1 MRDIYQQKDKVVQSA
16 SRKSSN
22 VVGVQDAEKVML
34 LKQQQQSTQPEQQQ
48 QPQQSDNDNV
58 SVSTPIP
65 PPRKE
70 SATSLGKESSAL
82 PKDKPLR
89 PIKPSGLSVVQS
101 VADQPQQSSQS
112 VQQSSTAA
120 QSESNDITVVSK
132 VSSIKASFMKDSNDI
147 SLQKPR
153 SLNNVSRPSGS
164 RIASMV
170 NLYEPTAALTPQ
182 SQSKSD
188 QANAVE
194 QPQVSSTKQE
204 DFTPTDVKVEQRDVP
219 PVLPPRQRSAKAN
232 NETSEKTELLGNVQQ
247 VIEAIGS
254 DNVRDKHE
262 VAVLSKS
269 DPELQALSASN
280 GYVNKLA
287 EILAPVVKNVHEQ
300 KAPHLN
306 QSGTVKTV
314 TESAVT
320 LPEIRSPTQYS
331 SSRLIT
337 AVSPDSEKKTFLDDG
352 TVVMSSL
359 PSAHSHDNVPSISS
373 HNDEDLSSSISSLS
387 THSKNQK
394 GVNTQYVHPL
404 RANSDREK
412 SRMDFSNTFRRKK
425 NVKSVIVE
433 NSSNNSLA
441 SVKTNGGRYQ
451 EQQRPKWYDLILDEV
466 ERERLLSSMNKDDK
480 TRQEVSYEIL
490 STEQDYINDL
500 KLIVETYVKPIR
512 DRKVKIPFELADLFS
527 NIEQILPVNEAF
539 LQELKHCRKDYLLEG
554 VGNAF
559 LAVAD
564 YFKLY
569 TMYCGL
575 HAKAMDSLQ
584 KALKAD
590 MPIKTFLKEV
600 YSRQEFGGLN
610 LESFL
615 LKPVQRICK
624 YPLFLR
630 ELQKATPDDHK
641 DKSRLEKASAKI
653 DDIVAVVN
661 ERTKH
666 LESMMLTIEAI
677 KKIKGGAELMNPTR
691 KILAESW
698 CQVKTSNMENGID
711 QTRKCQVFLF
721 NDLLVFTKPP
731 SMISRDKNVVLSS
744 FSTDHLTWLDV
755 VGEDVLQNSLMLIDS
770 VTLDV
775 YQLIFLQQADKERWI
790 DVFEEAQIQPEQAQS
805 YDALMSKIHAKSQHQ
820 QQLFGTERNEAN
832 SQRTSALVEES
843 SNIPSLE
850 HRRREQAGLVL
861 ATITGADQEPNVPID
876 ISSSFK
882 EDPLLESILK
892 PLYSLS
898 FVDTNFVIH
907 TGSDGDEDDIT
918 STSKVTSVL
927 SNTKSSIAQ

>member
-1 MRDIYQQKDKVVQSA
+1 MR
-16 SRKSSN
+16 
-22 VVGVQDAEKVML
+22 
-34 LKQQQQSTQPEQQQ
+34 
-48 QPQQSDNDNV
+48 
-58 SVSTPIP
+58 
-65 PPRKE
+65 
-70 SATSLGKESSAL
+70 
-82 PKDKPLR
+82 
-89 PIKPSGLSVVQS
+89 
-101 VADQPQQSSQS
+101 
-112 VQQSSTAA
+112 
-120 QSESNDITVVSK
+120 
-132 VSSIKASFMKDSNDI
+132 DSNDI
-147 SLQKPR
+147 QLQKPR

-170 NLYEPTAALTPQ
+170 NLYEPTATSTSQ

-188 QANAVE
+188 LSNTGE
-194 QPQVSSTKQE
+194 LTQVSSMEQQNAITA
-204 DFTPTDVKVEQRDVP
+204 DVKVEQRDVP

-232 NETSEKTELLGNVQQ
+232 TESSEKTQQQQSQGNVQQ
-247 VIEAIGS
+247 VIEALDS
-254 DNVRDKHE
+254 DNVIDKHE

-280 GYVNKLA
+280 GNVNKLA
-287 EILAPVVKNVHEQ
+287 EILAPMVKNVHEQ
-300 KAPHLN
+300 KALHLN
-306 QSGTVKTV
+306 QSGTAKTV

-320 LPEIRSPTQYS
+320 LPRIRSPIQHS
-331 SSRLIT
+331 STRLIT

-352 TVVMSSL
+352 AVVMSSL
-359 PSAHSHDNVPSISS
+359 PSAHSHENVHSISS

-412 SRMDFSNTFRRKK
+412 PRMDFSNTFRRKK

-433 NSSNNSLA
+433 NSSSNSLA
-441 SVKTNGGRYQ
+441 SIKTCGGRYQ

-590 MPIKTFLKEV
+590 MPIKAFLKEV

-653 DDIVAVVN
+653 DDIVSVVN

-755 VGEDVLQNSLMLIDS
+755 VGEDALQNSLLLIDS

-775 YQLIFLQQADKERWI
+775 YQLIFLQQADKERWT
-790 DVFEEAQIQPEQAQS
+790 DVFAEAQIQPEQVQS
-805 YDALMSKIHAKSQHQ
+805 YDALMGKIQAKSQHQ
-820 QQLFGTERNEAN
+820 QLLFGTERNDVN

-843 SNIPSLE
+843 SNIPSPE
-850 HRRREQAGLVL
+850 RRRREQAGLAL
-861 ATITGADQEPNVPID
+861 ATITGADQEPIAPID

-907 TGSDGDEDDIT
+907 TGSDGDDDDNT
-918 STSKVTSVL
+918 SNSKVTSVL